1 MRTKEGRI
9 SKTIVARL
17 ERGEDLY
24 ASLMKLVR
32 ENDIRNGCF
41 QVMGALGR
49 AKVGIFEG
57 GKYEW
62 VSHEGPLEIS
72 SCVGNVS
79 VKEGEPFVHC
89 HAVLNDHRGTLL
101 GGHVAEGCIADPT
114 AEVHVTVYEGEL
126 SRRYDD
132 DTKLWILDV

>member
-1 MRTKEGRI
+1 MKTIQGKL

-24 ASLMKLVR
+24 TSLTKLVR

-49 AKVGIFEG
+49 GKVGIFED

-72 SCVGNVS
+72 SCVGNIA

-89 HAVLNDHRGTLL
+89 HAVLNDHRGTIL
-101 GGHVAEGCIADPT
+101 GGHVGEGCIADPT
-114 AEVHVTVYEGEL
+114 AEVHVQVYEGEIT
-126 SRRYDD
+126 RRFDD
-132 DTKLWILDV
+132 ETNLWLLDI